1 MGASREPMRQS
12 QPRVSVIIPLYNTR
26 DYLAET
32 LQSLH
37 AQAWENL
44 EVIAVDDGSS
54 DDSAELF
61 LQLCPR
67 GILFRQKNQ
76 GPSIARNT
84 ALHAAPGDYIA
95 FLDGDD
101 LWPEGKLARQVQ
113 RLEEDAQLEATLGFI
128 RLFTDDPAVGRQ
140 WGTPFFLFLLGGM
153 LARRSMFAP
162 TGVGV
167 FDAVKFPYMGE
178 DTDWFLRAWESGRV
192 MDIVEEPTIF
202 YRRRSGSLTHNS
214 SDTKRSFA
222 GLIMTSLARRRSG
235 GGPARPLPATLRIPA
250 LLKPGV

>member
-1 MGASREPMRQS
+1 MVATLDNVKTPA
-12 QPRVSVIIPLYNTR
+12 PRVSVIIPLYNTR
-26 DYLAET
+26 DYLKET
-32 LQSLH
+32 MQSLH

-61 LQLCPR
+61 SQLCPQ

-76 GPSIARNT
+76 GPSMARNL
-84 ALHAAPGDYIA
+84 ALQAATGDYIA

-113 RLEEDAQLEATLGFI
+113 RLENDAQLEATLGFV
-128 RLFTDDPAVGRQ
+128 RLFTDDPVAGRQ

-153 LARRSMFAP
+153 LARRALFLPNS
-162 TGVGV
+162 VGS
-167 FDAVKFPYMGE
+167 FDATRFPFMGE
-178 DTDWFLRAWESGRV
+178 DTDWFLRAWESGRI

-202 YRRRSGSLTHNS
+202 YRRRSGSLTHNPA
-214 SDTKRSFA
+214 DTKRSFA
-222 GLIMTSLARRRSG
+222 GLVMTSLARRRSG

>member
-1 MGASREPMRQS
+1 MSANLDLAKKGHA
-12 QPRVSVIIPLYNTR
+12 RVSVIIPLYNTR
-26 DYLAET
+26 DYLTET

-37 AQAWENL
+37 AQRWENL

-61 LQLCPR
+61 LQLCPA

-84 ALHAAPGDYIA
+84 ALHAATGDYIA

-101 LWPEGKLARQVQ
+101 LWPVGKIAAQVQ
-113 RLEEDAQLEATLGFI
+113 RLENDSQLEATLGFV
-128 RLFTDDPAVGRQ
+128 RLFTDDPIAGRQ

-162 TGVGV
+162 ERVGV
-167 FDAVKFPYMGE
+167 FDAARFPYMGE

-202 YRRRSGSLTHNS
+202 YRRRSGSLTHNNA
-214 SDTKRSFA
+214 DTKRSFA

-235 GGPARPLPATLRIPA
+235 GGPARPLPSTLRIPA
-250 LLKPGV
+250 MLKPSV